1 MDVVQVS
8 LRRKLCGLVWLNH
21 PLTINDELVPC
32 RATVWHLDGSRK
44 GVFADR
50 ESERDLDHLSKS
62 PVTITDWAVVEG
74 LEKSSEREGDNAF
87 RSIPLNDE
95 LV

>member
-1 MDVVQVS
+1 MNLYRVGRPYGTLMVVVKVS
-8 LRRKLCGLVWLNH
+8 
-21 PLTINDELVPC
+21 
-32 RATVWHLDGSRK
+32 
-44 GVFADR
+44 FADR

-62 PVTITDWAVVEG
+62 PVTITDWAVAEG
-74 LEKSSEREGDNAF
+74 LEKPSEREGDNVF